1 MSENRFL
8 AAPGRAGHCNSLQET
23 LEFAEDAKIRW
34 VGCALASGADI
45 KLYDMLT
52 QGDKTLLL
60 TRQDPALETLLICV
74 AYHSGAS
81 PSDVLTMST
90 VAIRSIYVRYL
101 KGLHKLSTPR
111 CGEPGA

>member
-1 MSENRFL
+1 MRAARLAVSENRFL

-34 VGCALASGADI
+34 VGCALASGANI
-45 KLYDMLT
+45 KLYVVLT
-52 QGDKTLLL
+52 QGDKPL
-60 TRQDPALETLLICV
+60 LLICV

-90 VAIRSIYVRYL
+90 VAIRSIYIRYL